1 MLLITLRVVVTCNY
15 VRKRNSEEACMNAS
29 RQLYQRIKS
38 LFIISFTL
46 LSIGCATSDLP
57 ALPTAT
63 VHPSLTKDINEYRY
77 LIGPGDSLEISVWGN
92 PEASGTYTVRPDGM
106 ISTTLVDDIVA
117 SGKTPTFLARELEAQ
132 LSVYIRDPIVSIS
145 IDTFVGPFSEQV
157 RVMGEA
163 LEPQAINYK
172 ENMTLFDVMIEVGGL
187 TDFAD
192 GNNAR
197 LIRVIDDKQ
206 KQFGLRMDDLL
217 RDGDIEANVDILPG
231 DIIIIP
237 EAWF

>member
-1 MLLITLRVVVTCNY
+1 MNGSGLIRQKLHRSILMCCSLLVVGC
-15 VRKRNSEEACMNAS
+15 SMP
-29 RQLYQRIKS
+29 QLGLDS
-38 LFIISFTL
+38 
-46 LSIGCATSDLP
+46 
-57 ALPTAT
+57 LPTAT
-63 VHPSLTKDINEYRY
+63 IHPSLTKDIDNYRY
-77 LIGPGDSLEISVWGN
+77 LIGPGDSLSISVWGS

-106 ISTTLVDDIVA
+106 VSTALVDDIVV
-117 SGKTPTFLARELEAQ
+117 SGKTPTTLARELEKE
-132 LSVYIRDPIVSIS
+132 LSTYIRDPIVSVFVEG
-145 IDTFVGPFSEQV
+145 FVGPFSEQV

-192 GNNAR
+192 GNSAR
-197 LIRVIDDKQ
+197 LIRVIDNEQREFVLK
-206 KQFGLRMDDLL
+206 MDDLL
-217 RDGDIEANVDILPG
+217 RDGDIQANVDILPG

>member
-1 MLLITLRVVVTCNY
+1 MNGYHQSYQKVKQILAFGCVLLMV
-15 VRKRNSEEACMNAS
+15 
-29 RQLYQRIKS
+29 
-38 LFIISFTL
+38 
-46 LSIGCATSDLP
+46 GCATNDLP
-57 ALPTAT
+57 RLPTAT
-63 VHPSLTKDINEYRY
+63 IHPSLTKDISNYRY
-77 LIGPGDSLEISVWGN
+77 LIGPGDSLTISVWGN

-106 ISTTLVDDIVA
+106 ISTELVDDIVV

-145 IDTFVGPFSEQV
+145 VGTFVGPFSEQV

-197 LIRVIDDKQ
+197 LIRVINNKQ